1 MPTDSQAF
9 ISEWK
14 GKPIDGTLSSLCSY
28 IRLTRFPFLPAIV
41 EQVKDGSTLRVRLL
55 LPEGDHQL
63 ANITLAGVR
72 SPRCANRP
80 EEVTEPYGEEVY

>member
-9 ISEWK
+9 ITEWK
-14 GKPIDGTLSSLCSY
+14 GKPIDGKHVLSTPDHLVAH
-28 IRLTRFPFLPAIV
+28 FLQLAIV

-63 ANITLAGVR
+63 VNITLAGVR

-80 EEVTEPYGEEVY
+80 EETTEPFGEEVH